1 MKIKLWAGGTPLPKT
16 GEASPLPMQLAG
28 VGLIALGA
36 ALFEFKKKQAAQKQL

>member
-1 MKIKLWAGGTPLPKT
+1 MGRRGNPAVT

-36 ALFEFKKKQAAQKQL
+36 ALFGFKKKQAAQKQL